1 MSEFEKKSEDKQLSP
16 EESLHT
22 ELEKENDM
30 LETNVLEKKQNIEKP
45 IQESSITRL
54 RIKRGK
60 DGQLWAY
67 KNDTPIAVKVSCCFP
82 WTQPN
87 KYISLR
93 DKDDVEVA
101 LIDSLDDLDKE
112 SRLIIEQALAEVDFV
127 LEVERIEFM
136 EEDFEIRNWK
146 VVTKNGIRTFQ
157 TKLDDWPRPV
167 PGGGLLIRDVSGDL
181 FYIPNPKALDEKSRK
196 ILWAFLDEG

>member
-1 MSEFEKKSEDKQLSP
+1 
-16 EESLHT
+16 
-22 ELEKENDM
+22 M
-30 LETNVLEKKQNIEKP
+30 LETNVLEKKQNNRGDQPVAPTTKLKIE
-45 IQESSITRL
+45 
-54 RIKRGK
+54 RGK

-101 LIDSLDDLDKE
+101 LIDSLDDLDNE
-112 SRLIIEQALAEVDFV
+112 SRGFIEQALAEVDFV

-146 VVTKNGIRTFQ
+146 VVTKHGERTFQ

-167 PGGGLLIRDVSGDL
+167 PGGGLLIRDVSSDL
-181 FYIPNPKALDEKSRK
+181 FYIPNPKSLDEKSRK

>member
-1 MSEFEKKSEDKQLSP
+1 MPDFEKKSEEKQLAP
-16 EESLHT
+16 EESLHP
-22 ELEKENDM
+22 ELEKEKDI
-30 LETNVLEKKQNIEKP
+30 LESNVLEKKQTSRGDRP
-45 IQESSITRL
+45 VAPTTRL
-54 RIKRGK
+54 KIELGK
-60 DGQLWAY
+60 DGQLYVY
-67 KNDTPIAVKVSCCFP
+67 KNDIPIPIKVSCCFP

-93 DKDDVEVA
+93 DKDDVEIA

-112 SRLIIEQALAEVDFV
+112 SRLLIEQALAEVGFV

-146 VVTKNGIRTFQ
+146 VVTKHGERTFQ

-167 PGGGLLIRDVSGDL
+167 PGGGLLIRDVSSDL
-181 FYIPNPKALDEKSRK
+181 FYIPNPKSLDEKSRK